1 MSEEQSVCP
10 SSTFGQHPGQVTMT
24 VRTHSLHHTSP
35 SNVYLWT
42 STTRFQ
48 AVADMPHTT
57 FPIRKM
63 FEAAR
68 IVIKAGGT
76 DISENLANKG

>member
-1 MSEEQSVCP
+1 
-10 SSTFGQHPGQVTMT
+10 
-24 VRTHSLHHTSP
+24 
-35 SNVYLWT
+35 VYLWT